1 MIEVITFDLD
11 DTLWDV
17 RPALTKAEAAQN
29 AWLEKHYPQ
38 ILNRQAASDLKRIRQ
53 QVLEQNPQLA
63 HQISQFRHAVLQQT
77 LAEAGISETE
87 AHWAAKEA
95 FQAFIARRHDVALY
109 PESLPLLEEL
119 AQNYTLGALTNGN
132 ADVTKT
138 PLGKFFDFALK
149 AEDVGAAKPEPAL
162 FDHALERTGVNAS
175 AMIHIGDSHDHDVV
189 GAYRAGIRSV
199 WFTQQEAS
207 SDFADHVI
215 ACLTELPSLL
225 RGLQAVTQAD

>member
-63 HQISQFRHAVLQQT
+63 HQISQFRQAVLQQT

-199 WFTQQEAS
+199 WFTQQGAS

>member
-63 HQISQFRHAVLQQT
+63 HQISQFRQAVLQQS

>member
-63 HQISQFRHAVLQQT
+63 HQISQFRQAVLQQT